1 MSAIITRYD
10 VTPFQPSSRS
20 LGLFFRPLPCPYPS
34 DKLHTCYTE
43 RRLDST
49 KVLHRPSIMTQLV
62 ALTGAM
68 VCAQHFAARLPHLKD
83 PYRSK
88 VELEPA
94 DQAGILG
101 RAKKAGKNGCWI

>member
-1 MSAIITRYD
+1 
-10 VTPFQPSSRS
+10 
-20 LGLFFRPLPCPYPS
+20 
-34 DKLHTCYTE
+34 
-43 RRLDST
+43 
-49 KVLHRPSIMTQLV
+49 MTQLV

-101 RAKKAGKNGCWI
+101 RAKKVGKNGCWI